1 LLKYGKTRWLG
12 IKRCVDRVL
21 EQLDALERF
30 FHLGML
36 ENPSHTAERVI
47 NTLRNKFT
55 KVYLEFLSHKLG
67 RFASV
72 NTLFQSEK
80 PLLQDLRAEIES
92 LINVFKMDIMNVTD
106 VKGEKAMDAVNRN
119 KLLPLNKTYIG
130 PAAMETMQSII
141 EEIGAESTDVKAVFE
156 QCHNFITETIAQM
169 QKRFEGLEQFDFLS
183 LLKPNNAI
191 SLEPASLVGMYKKF
205 PYLKIVAPIEDVDRE
220 WREHVCLDGLD
231 GSMNEGEY
239 WHEDFSAKL
248 PNGGPKYS
256 NLRKVISIFFSFPFA
271 TYLQSTQ
278 FG

>member
-1 LLKYGKTRWLG
+1 
-12 IKRCVDRVL
+12 
-21 EQLDALERF
+21 
-30 FHLGML
+30 
-36 ENPSHTAERVI
+36 
-47 NTLRNKFT
+47 
-55 KVYLEFLSHKLG
+55 
-67 RFASV
+67 
-72 NTLFQSEK
+72 
-80 PLLQDLRAEIES
+80 
-92 LINVFKMDIMNVTD
+92 MNVTD

-119 KLLPLNKTYIG
+119 KVLPLNKTYIG

-156 QCHNFITETIAQM
+156 QCHNFITETTAQM

-183 LLKPNNAI
+183 LLKSNNAI

-205 PYLKIVAPIEDVDRE
+205 PYLKIDAPIEDVDRE

-239 WHEDFSAKL
+239 WHEVFSAKL

-271 TYLQSTQ
+271 NGPVERIFSQLSLVKSEARNSLKEQSLVSLMNTKLYTQ
-278 FG
+278 QMEKKNPGHCQAALYRPDREILKLYRKMIASADDELAKTLKDEFIKAL